1 MTGYLKLA
9 AIGAGALA
17 MAACTSFGT
26 AERNAAAGAALGA
39 AAGAAIGNNV
49 GDGDATRGAAI
60 GAAVGGVAG
69 AVRGCNQAGDC
80 GQGKRPANYDPY
92 NYDTD
97 GDGVVD
103 ARDRY
108 PNDGRSW

>member
-9 AIGAGALA
+9 AISAGALA
-17 MAACTSFGT
+17 MAACTSSGT

-69 AVRGCNQAGDC
+69 AVKGCSEAGDC
-80 GQGKRPANYDPY
+80 GNRPDNYDPY
-92 NYDTD
+92 NYDSD

-108 PNDGRSW
+108 PNDRRSW